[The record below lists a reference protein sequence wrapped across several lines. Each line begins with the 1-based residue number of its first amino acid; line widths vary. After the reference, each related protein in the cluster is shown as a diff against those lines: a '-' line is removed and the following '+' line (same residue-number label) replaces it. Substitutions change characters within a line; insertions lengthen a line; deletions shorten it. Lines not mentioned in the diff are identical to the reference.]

1 MEYFTETMLSAWFL
15 SWGVVVIFFI
25 LNEAGKE
32 TGSLVAEAQSGDTLA
47 REKLISDN
55 LVFIK
60 KIVSKNSTGYEDIDS
75 RDEYSVGLMAF
86 NEAIDGYKPGLRSF
100 QSFAADVIRKRIID
114 CYRSRSSYL
123 ARNLY
128 VLDAENFSD
137 TRETDSPTDQVHIRM
152 EMELFVKKLSEYNIG
167 LKDLLDETPRHT
179 DSRLLCVRIAK
190 IITGEPELSHHF
202 LKYRTIPLKMLLQ
215 KIMIN
220 RKTVE
225 RHRRYII
232 AICLVLMS
240 ELDTMKEYVESLYK
254 GGDDHGRQGNSH

>member
-1 MEYFTETMLSAWFL
+1 M
-15 SWGVVVIFFI
+15 IFFT

-32 TGSLVAEAQSGDTLA
+32 TGWLVTEAQSGDTGA
-47 REKLISDN
+47 REKLISEN

-114 CYRSRSSYL
+114 CHRSRSSHL

-128 VLDAENFSD
+128 ILDTEGFSD
-137 TRETDSPTDQVHIRM
+137 TREADSSTDQVHIRM

-179 DSRLLCVRIAK
+179 DSRLLCVRIAR
-190 IITGEPELSHHF
+190 IITGEPELRHHF

-225 RHRRYII
+225 RHRKYII

-240 ELDTMKEYVESLYK
+240 DLDTMKEYVESLYK
-254 GGDDHGRQGNSH
+254 GGDDYGRQGNSD